1 MSIAEKLTAIAENE
15 QKVFDAGKK
24 AEYDA
29 FWDVAQQN
37 GSQTYYTYAFAGHCW
52 NIKNFKPKYDMRPI
66 NASMMFHTTGV
77 SGDLVEVLKNCG
89 VVLDT
94 TESTLVAQMFAYAG
108 GLTRVGVID
117 TRKSGSLQMM
127 FYSCRAMIT
136 IDKLILNE
144 NGTQDMGNTFANTDA
159 LENITIEGKIGY
171 SGLRLDLAKKLS
183 HDSLMN
189 FIHALYD
196 FSEAGET
203 HTATFGATNLAKLTD
218 AEKAIATQKGWTLA

>member
-1 MSIAEKLTAIAENE
+1 MTVAEKLTAIAENE

-29 FWDVAQQN
+29 FWDAAQEN
-37 GSQTYYTYAFAGHCW
+37 GSKTYYTYAFAGHCW
-52 NIKNFKPKYDMRPI
+52 NIKNFKPKYDMRPT

-77 SGDLVEVLKNCG
+77 NGDLVEVLKNCG

-94 TESTLVAQMFAYAG
+94 MESTVVAQMFAYANV
-108 GLTRVGVID
+108 LTRVGVID
-117 TRKSGSLQMM
+117 TRKTDSLQMM
-127 FYSCRAMIT
+127 FYNCTAMIT
-136 IDKLILNE
+136 IDKLILKDDGSQNM
-144 NGTQDMGNTFANTDA
+144 QIAFHNTTA

-171 SGLRLDLAKKLS
+171 SGLALDTAPKLTYE
-183 HDSLMN
+183 SLMS
-189 FIHALYD
+189 FINALYD
-196 FSEAGET
+196 FSSIGGT